1 MSTSLLAATRPL
13 YDKTAQVVESGSQPV
28 NRMHSDIVDYLN
40 TAYARYCGLLT
51 MAEEQAAAGNYP
63 AAAALAQIAARY
75 TFAGYVGLFGSHRLE
90 RLLLELGRQIPAAP
104 PPATQRQN
112 GNRRHILHVLSYGRP
127 VGGDARCAWRWIQ
140 EDSNNRHSVVITTQA
155 DVNGIYELP
164 EVLKESAEKSGGF
177 LRTLIASTTN
187 HLEQARE
194 LRMLCQEADIVVL
207 HLFPYDIVPVLAL
220 AAGCDSVKTIFVNH
234 ADHAFWVGAG
244 VSHVIAHLR
253 KQPPQ
258 FSEKRRGLNPERC
271 AVLPIPLVHAP
282 PSVTREEAKRA
293 LGYAPDSVV
302 LLTIASPFKYSSP
315 GRVGFLDLV
324 APVMAQFPKA
334 VLIAVGPEAKD
345 AWQAASVQTQGRIV
359 PLGTRWDTNLF
370 YAAADIYLDSVPFSS
385 TTSLLEAGSHGT
397 PLLGYRLPEAELALL
412 GPGAPGFEETIQL
425 ASDVESYRAL
435 LSRLISDAE
444 LRRQVGQ
451 RTRSGILSLHT
462 GRKWVDAAHELYAK
476 AEHTNGRGCMPGNE
490 DVFEASALNVALFQ
504 LYGRV
509 QTRQMIGKYI
519 GALPYRSRLPIT
531 WRLYRKGFDLCFLN
545 LLPSPVDDIT
555 RRVGRW
561 LKRRANR
568 RLRLR

>member
-1 MSTSLLAATRPL
+1 
-13 YDKTAQVVESGSQPV
+13 
-28 NRMHSDIVDYLN
+28 
-40 TAYARYCGLLT
+40 
-51 MAEEQAAAGNYP
+51 
-63 AAAALAQIAARY
+63 
-75 TFAGYVGLFGSHRLE
+75 
-90 RLLLELGRQIPAAP
+90 
-104 PPATQRQN
+104 
-112 GNRRHILHVLSYGRP
+112 
-127 VGGDARCAWRWIQ
+127 
-140 EDSNNRHSVVITTQA
+140 VITTQA

-177 LRTLIASTTN
+177 LRTLSAPTTN

-271 AVLPIPLVHAP
+271 AVLPIPLVPAP

-425 ASDVESYRAL
+425 AGDIEAYRAL
-435 LSRLISDAE
+435 LSRLITDAE

-451 RTRSGILSLHT
+451 RTRSEILSLHT

-476 AEHTNGRGCMPGNE
+476 AEQTNGRGCMPGNG
-490 DVFEASALNVALFQ
+490 DAFAASALNVALFQ

-519 GALPYRSRLPIT
+519 GALPYRSCLPIT
-531 WRLYRKGFDLCFLN
+531 WRLYQKGFDLCFLN
-545 LLPSPVDDIT
+545 LLPPPVDDIT
-555 RRVGRW
+555 RRFGRW
-561 LKRRANR
+561 LKRKADR